1 MYTPDEVRKTFGDD
15 AMQSAPVDLDN
26 PSFASLL
33 SAYQAVHAGQV
44 PASALDT
51 YYTRLNQELEASR
64 ASVQETASG
73 HPLAMTL
80 TTLDLAQAALEAIP
94 AYLAAPSNEAM
105 GDCVQRFLVAHNA
118 MAQLNYYLDHVAE
131 TGEQ

>member
-1 MYTPDEVRKTFGDD
+1 MYSSDEVRKTFGDD

-33 SAYQAVHAGQV
+33 SAYQAVHSGQL
-44 PASALDT
+44 PAEALQT
-51 YYTRLNQELEASR
+51 YYTRLHQELDQSK
-64 ASVQETASG
+64 ASVEQTGTG

-94 AYLAAPSNEAM
+94 GYLAAPSNETM
-105 GDCVQRFLVAHNA
+105 GDCVQRFLIAHNA

-131 TGEQ
+131 GADS

>member
-1 MYTPDEVRKTFGDD
+1 MYTPEEVRKTFGDD

-33 SAYQAVHAGQV
+33 SAYQAVHAGQL
-44 PASALDT
+44 PPDALQT
-51 YYTRLNQELEASR
+51 YYTRLNQELEESK
-64 ASVQETASG
+64 ASVEQTTTG

-94 AYLAAPSNEAM
+94 EYLAAPSNEAM

-131 TGEQ
+131 ATES